1 MLRTRHL
8 VSAIATAMLLA
19 SAAQAADRP
28 TFTNVVVF
36 GDSLSDNGNLSSL
49 TPGGERMRF
58 TTNPGLVASEVV
70 ASHYGFT
77 LEPSTSGGTDYA
89 WGGAQSAKDLGTIV
103 SAKTQVNQYLAA
115 NGGRADSH
123 ALYTMWIGAN
133 DILNL
138 DLSQDLN
145 AQMVN
150 AANAEVSTLKTLQ
163 QAGARY
169 IVVYNL
175 PDVSNTPEVHGTG
188 LATIAGQLGS
198 LYNSTLDQGVA
209 TLGAGILPVN
219 TYALLNQVIA
229 DPTRYGFSN
238 VTDRA
243 CTTSSSINCTTA
255 TLAAPDAASTYLF
268 ADGVHPTTAAHAMLA
283 EVVLSELQA
292 PQQISLLGEA
302 PLSASAAYDRTLGNQ
317 MRTDSLGAGTHAF
330 VNIDYAHQR
339 FDASSN
345 SPAVSSDNANL
356 TLGFDMQANDHLS
369 AGVALGA
376 SRNTAHMSGGGGYHL
391 VDYSALGYIT
401 YHAGGGYVGGYGHY
415 GQSDFNHIERNFQVG
430 AARVSEIGD
439 TDGSHRGIGIN
450 GGWWF
455 DFSSIKTG
463 PFVNLDWQDIKV
475 DGYRENG
482 NDATAMWFG
491 NQHRRAL
498 IGTLGWRL
506 QGQWQVAN
514 LVMAPYAELAWNRD
528 SKADDTRTVSTGL
541 NTMNGSF
548 AMEGF
553 MPDKAWGTVDLG
565 LTAQLTPTVTSWIG
579 YSNRFSDT
587 SQRYNNY
594 NMGFRIKF

>member
-1 MLRTRHL
+1 
-8 VSAIATAMLLA
+8 
-19 SAAQAADRP
+19 
-28 TFTNVVVF
+28 
-36 GDSLSDNGNLSSL
+36 
-49 TPGGERMRF
+49 
-58 TTNPGLVASEVV
+58 
-70 ASHYGFT
+70 
-77 LEPSTSGGTDYA
+77 
-89 WGGAQSAKDLGTIV
+89 
-103 SAKTQVNQYLAA
+103 
-115 NGGRADSH
+115 
-123 ALYTMWIGAN
+123 
-133 DILNL
+133 
-138 DLSQDLN
+138 
-145 AQMVN
+145 
-150 AANAEVSTLKTLQ
+150 
-163 QAGARY
+163 
-169 IVVYNL
+169 
-175 PDVSNTPEVHGTG
+175 
-188 LATIAGQLGS
+188 
-198 LYNSTLDQGVA
+198 
-209 TLGAGILPVN
+209 
-219 TYALLNQVIA
+219 
-229 DPTRYGFSN
+229 
-238 VTDRA
+238 
-243 CTTSSSINCTTA
+243 
-255 TLAAPDAASTYLF
+255 
-268 ADGVHPTTAAHAMLA
+268 VHPTTAAHAMLA

-317 MRTDSLGAGTHAF
+317 MRTDSLGAGTRAF

-391 VDYSALGYIT
+391 ADYSALGYVT